1 MSEPVQTASFDR
13 VFNLFTGQ
21 KTSTGKTPKTPSL
34 RRVGLGAAVVL
45 GGCALCGGLMYLAW
59 LFSSESTKDLL
70 QWYIELS
77 ACFVALVVSFVL
89 YGIMQEYIMT
99 QNYNGSKFPSS
110 SFLVFC
116 NRSLAFVD
124 CIAILLIR
132 RESLFPPGCYW
143 CAIPAMTLTV
153 STMCQYSS
161 LRYVSFPTQV
171 TFKSGKIVPTMAVG
185 TLVTGTSY
193 GWRDYAKALAITLC
207 VIGFSLSMEQSDSKK
222 ENATA
227 MIGVGLMCLFL
238 LCDTL
243 TSNSEKKVFN
253 TYQEMSHFQMMFMM
267 ALFAMIYTGASIA
280 FQNPLGLF
288 AFLLKNPTASVHIL
302 FLSTFA
308 VSGSLATFYIIKRYG
323 PVIFSIMMTI
333 RQIFS
338 MTFSAILF
346 GHEMSAIACFFAAC
360 IFVILLS
367 DAAFKFWSSPAKK
380 AKEEKVKE
388 EKAKQDA
395 AAP

>member
-1 MSEPVQTASFDR
+1 M
-13 VFNLFTGQ
+13 
-21 KTSTGKTPKTPSL
+21 
-34 RRVGLGAAVVL
+34 L
-45 GGCALCGGLMYLAW
+45 GGFTYVVW
-59 LFSSESTKDLL
+59 LFSSGNTRELL
-70 QWYIELS
+70 QSYIELGG
-77 ACFVALVVSFVL
+77 CFVALVVSFVL

-99 QNYNGSKFPSS
+99 QDYNGGRFPSS

-116 NRSLAFVD
+116 NRTLAFVV
-124 CIAILLIR
+124 CVTILLIR
-132 RESLFPPGCYW
+132 RESLFPAGCCW
-143 CAIPAMTLTV
+143 CSIPAMTLTA

-185 TLVTGTSY
+185 TIVTGQSY
-193 GWRDYAKALAITLC
+193 GWKDYVKALAITLC

-222 ENATA
+222 QNATA

-238 LCDTL
+238 LCDAL

-346 GHEMSAIACFFAAC
+346 GHDMNAMSCFFASA
-360 IFVILLS
+360 IFVILLG
-367 DAAFKFWSSPAKK
+367 DAVHKFWTTPAKR
-380 AKEEKVKE
+380 AKE
-388 EKAKQDA
+388 EKAKDENSKQEKA
-395 AAP
+395 MP

>member
-1 MSEPVQTASFDR
+1 M
-13 VFNLFTGQ
+13 
-21 KTSTGKTPKTPSL
+21 
-34 RRVGLGAAVVL
+34 L
-45 GGCALCGGLMYLAW
+45 GGFTYVVW
-59 LFSSESTKDLL
+59 LFSSGNTRELL
-70 QWYIELS
+70 RSYIELG
-77 ACFVALVVSFVL
+77 ACFFGLVVSFVL
-89 YGIMQEYIMT
+89 YGIIQEYIMT
-99 QNYNGSKFPSS
+99 QDYHGGRFPSS
-110 SFLVFC
+110 GFLVFC
-116 NRSLAFVD
+116 SRILAFTV
-124 CIAILLIR
+124 CSVILLCR
-132 RESLFPPGCYW
+132 RESLFPPGCCW
-143 CAIPAMTLTV
+143 CSIPAMTLTV

-222 ENATA
+222 QNATA

-238 LCDTL
+238 LCDAL

-308 VSGSLATFYIIKRYG
+308 VSGSR
-323 PVIFSIMMTI
+323 
-333 RQIFS
+333 
-338 MTFSAILF
+338 
-346 GHEMSAIACFFAAC
+346 
-360 IFVILLS
+360 
-367 DAAFKFWSSPAKK
+367 
-380 AKEEKVKE
+380 
-388 EKAKQDA
+388 
-395 AAP
+395 